1 MSYGVWNSKESS
13 LTTTDSDEINEFG
26 LTETSDEGQ
35 EIIACFEEI
44 NGSSV

>member
-13 LTTTDSDEINEFG
+13 QSASDCDETNEFG

-35 EIIACFEEI
+35 EVIACFEEI